1 MKEGKREEG
10 KKGREGGGVGMHPQ
24 HSATNRPAKWNV
36 FPENTNWNTIMS
48 RNPSKHF
55 QGQQSLHLVL
65 PGVRQAC
72 GMDHFRGMT
81 GSPTNCQNHFL
92 LWLGVL
98 LPKHLITVNAP
109 QSISTTRN
117 TWKNKQGSHS
127 PEPSKV
133 LLTAP
138 QFPPNLIRLLPLY
151 ISAGGW
157 VKWCTPRGRVQ
168 RST

>member
-1 MKEGKREEG
+1 MGLRFYLDAASSEGKREEG
-10 KKGREGGGVGMHPQ
+10 KKGREGRGRMCPQ

-36 FPENTNWNTIMS
+36 FPENTNWNTTRS

-55 QGQQSLHLVL
+55 QGQHSLHLVL
-65 PGVRQAC
+65 PGVRQAW
-72 GMDHFRGMT
+72 GWIT
-81 GSPTNCQNHFL
+81 LEEWQAPQQTAKNHSI
-92 LWLGVL
+92 LWHGVL

-109 QSISTTRN
+109 PSISSTRN

-138 QFPPNLIRLLPLY
+138 
-151 ISAGGW
+151 
-157 VKWCTPRGRVQ
+157 
-168 RST
+168 